1 MSENKVY
8 REGYRDGLKYAILAA
23 RALGGNEELIKRLE
37 REYSGEEG
45 ENAVKL
51 VYGETY
57 LIYERNNQK
66 GMEIILGVAAQ
77 ELPVIVM
84 SRDTKSNLSSL
95 KNVKFAPITYDES
108 IGGFNPAQLSQM
120 QEYVISNLTERGV
133 VYIDCLDYILST
145 STSVQNVL
153 RFLTVLKDKIVDK
166 NGIFLLSL
174 NKDAIAKPELSM
186 IEKEFKNTIKIKTD

>member
-1 MSENKVY
+1 MFTPHHY
-8 REGYRDGLKYAILAA
+8 REFPVRYYAV
-23 RALGGNEELIKRLE
+23 NEELIKRLE
-37 REYSGEEG
+37 REYSGEDG